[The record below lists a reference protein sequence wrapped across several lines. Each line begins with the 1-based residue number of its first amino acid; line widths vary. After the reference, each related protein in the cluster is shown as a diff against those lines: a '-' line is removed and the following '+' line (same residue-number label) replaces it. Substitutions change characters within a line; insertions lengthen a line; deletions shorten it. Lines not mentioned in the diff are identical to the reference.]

1 MTRVL
6 VGASKAMR
14 IKLASLLSAEPAFQ
28 VVGRF
33 SISDALARLEAVPA
47 DVLVL
52 DVESQ
57 ADEASLPGSEAGD
70 FTVGP
75 ALLILT
81 DHAERFLAG
90 EAFRSGVRAILPR
103 RAKAEEIVAAIRAS
117 AAGLIVLHP
126 DAVDSMRPHGGEPAE
141 LVPSDRILT
150 AREIEVLRMI
160 ADGLGNKEIA
170 SRLGIS
176 DHTVKFH
183 IGSIFAKL
191 GASNR
196 AAAVAIGI
204 REGFILV

>member
-52 DVESQ
+52 DVESP

-70 FTVGP
+70 FTVGL

-126 DAVDSMRPHGGEPAE
+126 DAVDSIQSHGGEPAE
-141 LVPSDRILT
+141 LVPSDGILT